1 MLNPA
6 PTGPTINLSKSAR
19 MDSAASKSL
28 DEGIVPYGPQTR
40 VFAGEALSLSENTER
55 KEVQMSVVVYSTQK
69 CGQCKMT
76 YKDLERHNVNFEV
89 IDVSGDED
97 MMNKLRDMG
106 FKQFP
111 VVMAGEESWN
121 GFRPDKIKA
130 LAA

>member
-1 MLNPA
+1 
-6 PTGPTINLSKSAR
+6 
-19 MDSAASKSL
+19 MDSVASKSL
-28 DEGIVPYGPQTR
+28 DEGNVPHGPQTR
-40 VFAGEALSLSENTER
+40 VFAERASVSVLKNMER
-55 KEVQMSVVVYSTQK
+55 KEEQMTVVVYSTQK

-76 YKDLERHNVNFEV
+76 YKDLERHNVNYEV

-97 MMNKLRDMG
+97 MMSKLRDMG

-121 GFRPDKIKA
+121 GFRPDKIRA

>member
-1 MLNPA
+1 
-6 PTGPTINLSKSAR
+6 
-19 MDSAASKSL
+19 MDSVASKSL

-55 KEVQMSVVVYSTQK
+55 KEEQMSVVVYSTQK

>member
-1 MLNPA
+1 M
-6 PTGPTINLSKSAR
+6 T
-19 MDSAASKSL
+19 
-28 DEGIVPYGPQTR
+28 
-40 VFAGEALSLSENTER
+40 
-55 KEVQMSVVVYSTQK
+55 VVVYSTQK

-89 IDVSGDED
+89 VDVSGDED

-121 GFRPDKIKA
+121 GFRPDKIRA

>member
-1 MLNPA
+1 VF
-6 PTGPTINLSKSAR
+6 
-19 MDSAASKSL
+19 SAARQSL
-28 DEGIVPYGPQTR
+28 DEGNVPYGPQTR
-40 VFAGEALSLSENTER
+40 VSAGWISVSVRT
-55 KEVQMSVVVYSTQK
+55 KEGKTDMTVVVYSTQK

-76 YKDLERHNVNFEV
+76 YKDLERHNVNYEV
-89 IDVSGDED
+89 IDVSGDEN
-97 MMNKLRDMG
+97 MMGKLREMG